1 MTGERSPAPGRRRR
15 APRPALDVALIAV
28 GFAAALAIRS
38 LFLFWMRDHNNLL
51 SWRIVVGVLEGGADL
66 YADTH
71 HRYNYSPL
79 WAGVLWL
86 LSGARRAGWTLNQ
99 AVAVFLVVV
108 DAATA
113 ALLARIVWRRTASRV
128 RALASALLFFANP
141 VSAIV
146 SGSLGAFDNFAFFF
160 VLLSVAFAEE
170 RPAARGKAIA
180 AMSLSLLVK
189 HVAFF
194 HPLLLARSREEP
206 RVGPLGALVPY
217 AVFLASFLPFW
228 ASRAAIREHVFGYE
242 GSGEPYGI
250 EPLRFVSFLPPWTPR
265 AVFVAAGIAAVVCL
279 RRVAFGR
286 ACLLLT
292 LVTLLFLPGV
302 GPNYFVWPI
311 ALGALEPGVGYA
323 VYTAVVTLFLIHS
336 PDAIGVEFSHL
347 PGWSGPW
354 WAIVFW
360 VLWEIRE
367 EQRRRAVPAT
377 QSPAAAGESAAG

>member
-1 MTGERSPAPGRRRR
+1 
-15 APRPALDVALIAV
+15 
-28 GFAAALAIRS
+28 
-38 LFLFWMRDHNNLL
+38 
-51 SWRIVVGVLEGGADL
+51 VVGVLESGADL

-99 AVAVFLVVV
+99 AVAVFLVAV

-113 ALLARIVWRRTASRV
+113 ALLARIVWRRTASRF
-128 RALASALLFFANP
+128 RALASTLLFFANP

-194 HPLLLARSREEP
+194 HPLLLARRREEP
-206 RVGPLGALVPY
+206 RIGPLGALVPY

-250 EPLRFVSFLPPWTPR
+250 EPLRFVGFLPPWTAK
-265 AVFVAAGIAAVVCL
+265 AVFFATALAAVVWL

-292 LVTLLFLPGV
+292 LVNLLFLPGV

-336 PDAIGVEFSHL
+336 PDAIGLELPHL

-354 WAIVFW
+354 WAAAFW
-360 VLWEIRE
+360 LLWEVRAE
-367 EQRRRAVPAT
+367 TLRRAAPA
-377 QSPAAAGESAAG
+377 PAASS